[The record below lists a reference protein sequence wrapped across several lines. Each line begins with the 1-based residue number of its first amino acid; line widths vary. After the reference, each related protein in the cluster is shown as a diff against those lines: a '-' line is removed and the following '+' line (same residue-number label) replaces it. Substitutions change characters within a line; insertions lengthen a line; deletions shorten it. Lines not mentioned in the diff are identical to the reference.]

1 LLLDNAGIALPRA
14 ASARTEGPLAAHRLS
29 ARVEALYGFTDRR
42 YPRLRS
48 CSLKS
53 LPRQPLI
60 GMCNGVRQRCRHR
73 LNQTYLNT
81 QITRVSVS
89 TDSGGAFPPQTWTSS
104 FQAFPGNSFVS
115 TDGNGV
121 AKLDLLAS
129 AADSSA
135 WASPVVAASRLRSPR
150 KQASVLKR
158 KPRRETA
165 GAFSYDP
172 RMERRPPHRSR

>member
-73 LNQTYLNT
+73 
-81 QITRVSVS
+81 
-89 TDSGGAFPPQTWTSS
+89 PQSDLSEHANHAGECLHRQRGRISAANRTSS